1 MYPRTQN
8 SSYMIRDRETE
19 KMVTM
24 TIAVTGYACEDCD
37 EIVYTSEEAK
47 RIEAI
52 LTSRSA

>member
-24 TIAVTGYACEDCD
+24 TIAVTGYACKDCD